1 MTGGIDLFM
10 RYLEVE
16 RNASPR
22 TIDSYNRD
30 LMQFY
35 RFLAGEKPDGED
47 PPPDPPAV
55 EADID
60 LSLIST
66 DDIREFMG
74 SCFDR
79 GLKKS
84 SIRRKVAS
92 IKSFFKYLYN
102 HDHIDH
108 NPARRVLFP
117 KAERNLPRFLYFE
130 QVKQM
135 LDFPLESFIDF
146 RDMAL
151 LEVFYSSG
159 VRVSELVSA
168 DIADFSPEKGRLKVR
183 GKGSVERVAFLT
195 EESGR
200 RVRRYLEERRVKFG
214 CLSEPLFVN
223 NKGGR
228 LTVRGAFHIVSG
240 RARKA
245 SIVLKVSPHTFRHSF
260 ATELLNRGADI
271 RAVQEMLGHRNISTT
286 QIYTHTTRE
295 RLKAAYDRY
304 HPHSGENHGK

>member
-1 MTGGIDLFM
+1 VTGGIDLFM

-47 PPPDPPAV
+47 PAPVPPAV
-55 EADID
+55 EADIE

-135 LDFPLESFIDF
+135 LDFPLEGFIDF

-168 DIADFSPEKGRLKVR
+168 DISDFSPDKGRLKVR

-195 EESGR
+195 EESAR
-200 RVRRYLEERRVKFG
+200 RVGRYLEERRVKFG
-214 CLSEPLFVN
+214 RLSEPLFVN

-228 LTVRGAFHIVSG
+228 LTARGAFHIVSG

-245 SIVLKVSPHTFRHSF
+245 GIVLKVSPHTFRHSF